1 MISLKQQ
8 FATVSLIFLAACSGG
23 GGGAIVGF
31 DNLND
36 NGDYDALQSA
46 WLELYTEHYGSGPTL
61 ISNLPAGRHTY
72 SGVAGFTEHSLTT
85 IEVSDTIVNT
95 GSTANITPSY
105 MSGDEAIPEPL
116 VLGAIHLDMDFEND
130 SATGVIKNLQSSI
143 GYEIEGEIDI
153 NATILRNV
161 VSGTF
166 VGDLNE
172 EGTQKVVAG
181 DVTGVFVG
189 SDAGGFYGDLTQA
202 GNSAS
207 DADGFFFTSRNR

>member
-1 MISLKQQ
+1 MALFIS
-8 FATVSLIFLAACSGG
+8 T
-23 GGGAIVGF
+23 
-31 DNLND
+31 
-36 NGDYDALQSA
+36 
-46 WLELYTEHYGSGPTL
+46 W
-61 ISNLPAGRHTY
+61 
-72 SGVAGFTEHSLTT
+72 
-85 IEVSDTIVNT
+85 
-95 GSTANITPSY
+95 
-105 MSGDEAIPEPL
+105 
-116 VLGAIHLDMDFEND
+116 DFEND

-207 DADGFFFTSRNR
+207 DADGFFFTSRKQIGTEWNS